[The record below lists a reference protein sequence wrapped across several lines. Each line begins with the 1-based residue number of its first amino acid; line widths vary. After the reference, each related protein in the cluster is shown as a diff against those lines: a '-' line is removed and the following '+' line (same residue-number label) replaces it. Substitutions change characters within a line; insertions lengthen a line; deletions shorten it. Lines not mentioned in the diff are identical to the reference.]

1 METILIKA
9 AQLILAFVILVT
21 IHEFG
26 HYIFARIFGMR
37 VSKFYLFFNPWFS
50 ILKYNP
56 RKGTLQI
63 IAWTKKVKATEG
75 SDTKTEEEQKSLVT
89 LHVGKP
95 HPVEDPNK
103 PTWRDTIYGLGWLP
117 LGGYC
122 AIDGMI
128 DETTDASKL
137 SKDPEPWEFRAKKP
151 FPRLMVMV
159 AGVLMNFILAIIIYI
174 GIAIKWGD
182 YVIPYDK
189 VTYGWNFSNELK
201 DAGFR
206 DGDRPVAIDGKKIN
220 NSDDMV
226 LWELIQDGTE
236 VTVIRDMTDSVVV
249 RIPKGTTMKI
259 ADLDKKQIPM
269 ELRVPIYVNK
279 VVAGEGASK
288 AGIEEGDRIV
298 RIGNDTLPATTA
310 VTNGPLLNVL
320 QKYKGETV
328 PVGIIRGDQ
337 YMVKDVK
344 VNAEGL
350 LGVGLKTAPEI
361 YEFERIHY
369 GLFQSIPVGIN
380 KGVKRL
386 TSYVGSL
393 KHLFSKKGVQ
403 SVGGFGAIGDMF
415 PAQWDW
421 ESFWNLTA
429 FLSVILAFMNI
440 LPIPALDGGHVLFTL
455 YEIVTRRKPSEKFLE
470 YAQYVGMAFLFLLLI
485 YANFND
491 IYRFFFK

>member
-63 IAWTKKVKATEG
+63 IAWTKKVKG
-75 SDTKTEEEQKSLVT
+75 SDETKEQPEEQKALAT
-89 LHVGKP
+89 LRVGKP
-95 HPVEDPNK
+95 HPVENPDK
-103 PTWRDTIYGLGWLP
+103 PTWRDTIYGLGWVP

-151 FPRLMVMV
+151 FPRLMVMI

-182 YVIPYDK
+182 YSIPYNE
-189 VTYGWNFSNELK
+189 VTEGWNFITELK
-201 DAGFR
+201 EAGFH
-206 DGDRPVAIDGKKIN
+206 DGDRPILINGKEIDKV
-220 NSDDMV
+220 DDMV
-226 LWELIQDGTE
+226 PWELIQDGST
-236 VTVIRDMTDSVVV
+236 VTVVRDGKDVDI

-259 ADLDKKQIPM
+259 ADLGKKAVPM
-269 ELRVPIYVNK
+269 ELRVPVYVGK
-279 VVAGEGASK
+279 IVPGEGAAK
-288 AGIEEGDRIV
+288 AGISEGDRIV
-298 RIGNDTLPATTA
+298 KLGTDTLPATGI
-310 VTNGPLLNVL
+310 NSNEPLRAILDR
-320 QKYKGETV
+320 YKGQTI
-328 PVGIIRGDQ
+328 PVGIMRGDI
-337 YMVKDVK
+337 YMVKNVR
-344 VNAEGL
+344 VNDEGL
-350 LGVGLKTAPEI
+350 IGIGLKPAPEI
-361 YEFERIHY
+361 YNFERIHY
-369 GLFQSIPVGIN
+369 GFFQSIPVGVN

-393 KHLFSKKGVQ
+393 KHLFSKKGAQ

-470 YAQYVGMAFLFLLLI
+470 YAQYAGMAFLFLLLI